1 MKKETLRAT
10 WQLKA
15 ASSNEWL
22 DTKVPGSV
30 LETLLAYNKV
40 KDPYV
45 GTNEYEVREEFR
57 KDFEYRCT
65 FNVDDA
71 YMQEQN
77 NFLGNF

>member
-45 GTNEYEVREEFR
+45 GTNEYEVREEFV
-57 KDFEYRCT
+57 KILSI
-65 FNVDDA
+65 VVLS
-71 YMQEQN
+71 M
-77 NFLGNF
+77 